1 MADTLHKLRNGL
13 DVTKRLCVTFIGESA
28 VNTGGPLQEYF
39 TILMRCIAQNN
50 LLFCGKEN
58 SRVPVHNVLEME
70 RCTFYL
76 IGSIVAF

>member
-1 MADTLHKLRNGL
+1 M
-13 DVTKRLCVTFIGESA
+13 
-28 VNTGGPLQEYF
+28 NTGGPLQEYF